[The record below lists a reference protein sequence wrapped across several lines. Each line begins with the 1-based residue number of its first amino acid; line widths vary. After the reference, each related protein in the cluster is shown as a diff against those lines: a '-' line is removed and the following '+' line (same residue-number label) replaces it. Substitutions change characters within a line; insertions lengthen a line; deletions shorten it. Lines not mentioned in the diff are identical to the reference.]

1 MESNYFSDTQFAS
14 MSLCP
19 KLLEVLSDLG
29 FKVATEIQ
37 KESIPKAMAGED
49 IIGSAKTGSGKS
61 LAFLVPSVDYI
72 LRHDKECGINVLVIT
87 PVRELAMQLYDLT
100 KQLLRDNGTICALSI
115 GGKNYSKEKEK
126 LSSENV
132 RILIATPGRLN
143 DHMINTKNFDY
154 SKVKMLILDEADK
167 ILKIGFEKE
176 VTEIIKRLPIERQT
190 MLFSA
195 TITPKVEDLIRLSM
209 KKYSHINIQ
218 KDSDPSVETLLQG
231 FVQMDADKKFIF
243 LYTFL
248 KRNKN
253 DKILVFFSTCKQVE
267 YFSALLNYVD
277 IPVLSITG
285 EDKQQKRTTTFQ
297 TFTAMEKG
305 TLLCTDVAQR
315 GLDFPDI
322 TYVIQYDPPH
332 DAEEYLHRVGRTA
345 RGANKT
351 GKALLMLLPNESNF
365 IRILKLYKINLVEY
379 EFPQKVAQIQEK
391 LEILVNKKGSSLQ
404 KPAIEAY
411 RAYIHSYNAQVDKD
425 TYDLEKLDLLKVSK
439 SFGLSAPPF
448 VHLNVRVKSSGNK
461 RRERNRNFSNSNR
474 NNSNNIGG
482 GNSKGNNNMQYIR

>member
-1 MESNYFSDTQFAS
+1 
-14 MSLCP
+14 
-19 KLLEVLSDLG
+19 
-29 FKVATEIQ
+29 
-37 KESIPKAMAGED
+37 
-49 IIGSAKTGSGKS
+49 
-61 LAFLVPSVDYI
+61 
-72 LRHDKECGINVLVIT
+72 
-87 PVRELAMQLYDLT
+87 
-100 KQLLRDNGTICALSI
+100 
-115 GGKNYSKEKEK
+115 
-126 LSSENV
+126 
-132 RILIATPGRLN
+132 
-143 DHMINTKNFDY
+143 MINTKNFDY

-285 EDKQQKRTTTFQ
+285 EDKQQKRTTTFK

-365 IRILKLYKINLVEY
+365 IRILKLYKI
-379 EFPQKVAQIQEK
+379 I
-391 LEILVNKKGSSLQ
+391 
-404 KPAIEAY
+404 
-411 RAYIHSYNAQVDKD
+411 
-425 TYDLEKLDLLKVSK
+425 
-439 SFGLSAPPF
+439 
-448 VHLNVRVKSSGNK
+448 
-461 RRERNRNFSNSNR
+461 
-474 NNSNNIGG
+474 
-482 GNSKGNNNMQYIR
+482 